1 MLALGVEPVLHD
13 ATSNNPKGTRARFH
27 IPGTLNEIRS
37 HYNWNETDSRAGPSY
52 NSDVPADL
60 HETVAHRLR
69 QAEQRYTNNRRALV
83 DVLSEADRPLT
94 IPELLE
100 RRRSLPQSSAYRN
113 LSILEEV
120 GAVRRVVTND
130 DFARYELAEDLT
142 EHHHHLICS
151 SCGAVED
158 FTVSKQ
164 LEQRLTSA
172 MTSVARRTGFQPTHH
187 RLDLLGSCADCS

>member
-1 MLALGVEPVLHD
+1 MRLILVM
-13 ATSNNPKGTRARFH
+13 
-27 IPGTLNEIRS
+27 
-37 HYNWNETDSRAGPSY
+37 AGYDPR
-52 NSDVPADL
+52 VPADL

-69 QAEQRYTNNRRALV
+69 EADQRYTNNRRALV
-83 DVLSEADRPLT
+83 DVLNEADRPLT

-164 LEQRLTSA
+164 LEERLTSA
-172 MTSVARRTGFQPTHH
+172 MTNVARRTGFQPTHH
-187 RLDLLGSCADCS
+187 RLDLLGSCSNCS

>member
-1 MLALGVEPVLHD
+1 M
-13 ATSNNPKGTRARFH
+13 
-27 IPGTLNEIRS
+27 
-37 HYNWNETDSRAGPSY
+37 AG
-52 NSDVPADL
+52 DL
-60 HETVAHRLR
+60 HETVAQRLR
-69 QAEQRYTNNRRALV
+69 DADQRYTTNRRALV
-83 DVLSEADRPLT
+83 EVLSETDRPLT

-151 SCGAVED
+151 TCGAVED

-164 LEQRLTSA
+164 LEERLTSA

-187 RLDLLGSCADCS
+187 RLDLLGSCSDCS

>member
-1 MLALGVEPVLHD
+1 V
-13 ATSNNPKGTRARFH
+13 
-27 IPGTLNEIRS
+27 PG
-37 HYNWNETDSRAGPSY
+37 
-52 NSDVPADL
+52 DL
-60 HETVAHRLR
+60 HEIVAHRLR
-69 QAEQRYTNNRRALV
+69 EADQRYTTNRRALV
-83 DVLSEADRPLT
+83 EVLSETDRPLT

-100 RRRSLPQSSAYRN
+100 RRRALPQSSAYRN

-130 DFARYELAEDLT
+130 NFVRYELAEDLT

-164 LEQRLTSA
+164 LEARLTSA

-187 RLDLLGSCADCS
+187 RLDLMGSCADCS

>member
-1 MLALGVEPVLHD
+1 M
-13 ATSNNPKGTRARFH
+13 
-27 IPGTLNEIRS
+27 PG
-37 HYNWNETDSRAGPSY
+37 
-52 NSDVPADL
+52 DL

-69 QAEQRYTNNRRALV
+69 EADQRYTTNRRALV
-83 DVLSEADRPLT
+83 EVLSETDRPLT

-113 LSILEEV
+113 LSILEEI

-130 DFARYELAEDLT
+130 NFVRYELAEDLT

-164 LEQRLTSA
+164 LEARLTSA

-187 RLDLLGSCADCS
+187 RLDLVGSCADCS

>member
-1 MLALGVEPVLHD
+1 V
-13 ATSNNPKGTRARFH
+13 
-27 IPGTLNEIRS
+27 PG
-37 HYNWNETDSRAGPSY
+37 
-52 NSDVPADL
+52 DL

-69 QAEQRYTNNRRALV
+69 EADQRYTTNRRALV
-83 DVLSEADRPLT
+83 EVLSETDRPLT

-113 LSILEEV
+113 LSILEEI

-130 DFARYELAEDLT
+130 NFVRYELAEDLT

-164 LEQRLTSA
+164 LEARLTSA

-187 RLDLLGSCADCS
+187 RLDLVGSCADCS

>member
-1 MLALGVEPVLHD
+1 MV
-13 ATSNNPKGTRARFH
+13 
-27 IPGTLNEIRS
+27 PG
-37 HYNWNETDSRAGPSY
+37 
-52 NSDVPADL
+52 DL
-60 HETVAHRLR
+60 HEIVAHRLR
-69 QAEQRYTNNRRALV
+69 EADQRYTTNRRALV
-83 DVLSEADRPLT
+83 EVLSETDRPLT

-100 RRRSLPQSSAYRN
+100 RRRSVPQSSAYRN

-130 DFARYELAEDLT
+130 NFVRYELAEDLT

-164 LEQRLTSA
+164 LEARLTSA

-187 RLDLLGSCADCS
+187 RLDLLGSCADCH